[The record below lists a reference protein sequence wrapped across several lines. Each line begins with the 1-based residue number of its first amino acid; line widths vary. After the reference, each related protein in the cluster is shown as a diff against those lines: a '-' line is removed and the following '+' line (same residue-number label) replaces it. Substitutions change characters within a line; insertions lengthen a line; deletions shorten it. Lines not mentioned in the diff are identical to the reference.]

1 MLYVQQN
8 AIRFTDIPFIRSI
21 SYYAVTF
28 KKRFSDFSKEKAHII
43 SESDFYKIKLV
54 FKPFYDIDQ
63 VLGFQSRS
71 CRIVVGMNANE
82 SGCVQKILIQ
92 KSLTL
97 VSSSFSTSRGVTEP
111 GTKNAHIACKYKKD
125 SHQKH

>member
-28 KKRFSDFSKEKAHII
+28 KKRFSDFSKEKAHLI

-63 VLGFQSRS
+63 ILGFQPRS

-82 SGCVQKILIQ
+82 SGCVQKILI
-92 KSLTL
+92 K
-97 VSSSFSTSRGVTEP
+97 
-111 GTKNAHIACKYKKD
+111 KNFNFGFIIIQHPERRNRAR
-125 SHQKH
+125 HQKRPYRM

>member
-8 AIRFTDIPFIRSI
+8 ATRFTDIPFIRSI

-28 KKRFSDFSKEKAHII
+28 KKRFSDF
-43 SESDFYKIKLV
+43 YKIKLV

-63 VLGFQSRS
+63 ILGFQPRS